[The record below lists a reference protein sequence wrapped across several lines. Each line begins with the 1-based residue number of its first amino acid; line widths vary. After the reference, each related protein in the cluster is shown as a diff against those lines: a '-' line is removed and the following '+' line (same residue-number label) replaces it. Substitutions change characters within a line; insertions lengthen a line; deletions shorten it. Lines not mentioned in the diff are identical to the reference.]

1 MVTAMAIDSVSD
13 STPIPAHLRRSHTP
27 CLAVEKIP
35 MVVRW
40 WWNSKTLN
48 WPPTRVPME
57 LTKWRTWRRKQARRE
72 LLGPPR
78 GFRWGIFVSAEATV
92 PVILFGNFFQAKGIQ
107 FLSVNCSLPA
117 TREAFDQHIGGHR
130 LALPLLSRLET
141 RTYRL
146 WSILRRRQLPLL
158 DVFYQ
163 APFTCPHCPQFFPQ
177 FPHLCGLVKTEKIPP
192 ENVSI
197 LFILRMK
204 KMRLFREISK
214 HGDLPGSDRKNVL

>member
-1 MVTAMAIDSVSD
+1 
-13 STPIPAHLRRSHTP
+13 
-27 CLAVEKIP
+27 

-48 WPPTRVPME
+48 WPLTRVPME

-72 LLGPPR
+72 LLGPLR
-78 GFRWGIFVSAEATV
+78 GFRWVIFVSAEATV
-92 PVILFGNFFQAKGIQ
+92 QVWLFGNFFQAKGIQ

-117 TREAFDQHIGGHR
+117 TRKAFDQHISGYR

-204 KMRLFREISK
+204 KWDFLEKFPNMVTCQVVIERMCCRIWSIWYCMI
-214 HGDLPGSDRKNVL
+214 PATRKPNIPPALSNNM